1 MRVFYQLYRF
11 TTYACI
17 SLRNL
22 CFKNQNSHRFYS
34 VSMILSHTRV
44 NLKQN
49 NFNRKE
55 DTFLCLRKNSQIIFR
70 TNWYSVIFYNIYL
83 LKRFVVY
90 YLHQLSSKQKRK
102 GSFYFT
108 YSTDIASL
116 LNCTLKK
123 KLKIDTSFL
132 IMDVRKCIKTV
143 ARFSHMMGFDSFLC
157 HIANFQFYLAIVASI
172 DIMKLITRVI
182 SLHLYLIS

>member
-1 MRVFYQLYRF
+1 MYLCVYFINYRF

-55 DTFLCLRKNSQIIFR
+55 DTFCVCEKTLRSYFEQIGI
-70 TNWYSVIFYNIYL
+70 L
-83 LKRFVVY
+83 
-90 YLHQLSSKQKRK
+90 
-102 GSFYFT
+102 
-108 YSTDIASL
+108 
-116 LNCTLKK
+116 
-123 KLKIDTSFL
+123 
-132 IMDVRKCIKTV
+132 
-143 ARFSHMMGFDSFLC
+143 
-157 HIANFQFYLAIVASI
+157 
-172 DIMKLITRVI
+172 
-182 SLHLYLIS
+182 